1 MDAERSSLDRSNDAE
16 FRRQLTETLRL
27 QIIKYAAVILGNR
40 VGSHPDTC
48 PDDLAHRAIADPL
61 DGTRNWNPEKTSA
74 KNYLRGCVKSYISH
88 HFDSLAHKRRADMR
102 QPDPR
107 TTSHENG
114 YSNGASIQNGAGSLP
129 VDHTTPEELAIVQQT
144 LEAIDRLVLEQG
156 VPELIRMWE
165 LVWKEHLNLKDDRL
179 ELCEALGLDPAVEGP
194 DYQKFNRLRNDLKE
208 LAKSVVADVPLS
220 RREQAL
226 LEWRTR
232 DSFIDLQT
240 TGLHDG
246 I

>member
-1 MDAERSSLDRSNDAE
+1 MDAERSSLNRSNDTE
-16 FRRQLTETLRL
+16 FRRQLTDTLIL

-40 VGSHPDTC
+40 VGSDPDTC
-48 PDDLAHRAIADPL
+48 PDDLAHRAIADTL
-61 DGTRNWNPEKTSA
+61 NSTRNWNPEKTSA
-74 KNYLRGCVKSYISH
+74 KNHLRGCVKSYISH
-88 HFDSLAHKRRADMR
+88 YFESLAYKRRHDVR
-102 QPDPR
+102 EPDGL
-107 TTSHENG
+107 THESG
-114 YSNGASIQNGAGSLP
+114 YSNGAESLP

-156 VPELIRMWE
+156 APELIRMWE
-165 LVWKEHLNLKDDRL
+165 LVWKQHLNLKHDRF
-179 ELCEALGLDPAVEGP
+179 ELCVALGLDPAVGGA

-226 LEWRTR
+226 LEWQTR

-240 TGLHDG
+240 TGLHNG

>member
-1 MDAERSSLDRSNDAE
+1 MDAERSSLNRSNDTE
-16 FRRQLTETLRL
+16 FRRQLTDTLIL

-40 VGSHPDTC
+40 VGSDPDTC
-48 PDDLAHRAIADPL
+48 PDDLAHRAIADTL
-61 DGTRNWNPEKTSA
+61 NSTRNWNPEKTSA
-74 KNYLRGCVKSYISH
+74 KNHLRGCVKSYISH
-88 HFDSLAHKRRADMR
+88 YFESLAYKRRHDVR
-102 QPDPR
+102 EPDGL
-107 TTSHENG
+107 THESG
-114 YSNGASIQNGAGSLP
+114 YSNGAGSLP

-156 VPELIRMWE
+156 APELVRMWE
-165 LVWKEHLNLKDDRL
+165 LVWKEHLNLKHDRF
-179 ELCEALGLDPAVEGP
+179 ELCEALGLDPAVKGP

>member
-16 FRRQLTETLRL
+16 LRRQLTETLFL
-27 QIIKYAAVILGNR
+27 QIGKYAAVILGNR
-40 VGSHPDTC
+40 VGSDPDTC
-48 PDDLAHRAIADPL
+48 PEDLAMRAIADTL
-61 DGTRNWNPEKTSA
+61 DGIRNWNPEKTTL
-74 KNYLRGCVKSYISH
+74 KIYFRGCVKSYISH
-88 HFDSLAHKRRADMR
+88 YFESLAYKRRHDVR
-102 QPDPR
+102 ESDGL
-107 TTSHENG
+107 THKSG
-114 YSNGASIQNGAGSLP
+114 YSNGAESLP

-144 LEAIDRLVLEQG
+144 LEAIDRLVFEQG
-156 VPELIRMWE
+156 APELIRMWE

-194 DYQKFNRLRNDLKE
+194 DYQKFNRLRNCLKG

-232 DSFIDLQT
+232 DSFIDLQA

>member
-1 MDAERSSLDRSNDAE
+1 MDAERSSLDGSNDAE
-16 FRRQLTETLRL
+16 LRRQLTETLIL
-27 QIIKYAAVILGNR
+27 QIIKYAAVILGSR
-40 VGSHPDTC
+40 VGSDPDTC
-48 PDDLAHRAIADPL
+48 PEDLAMRAIADTL
-61 DGTRNWNPEKTSA
+61 YGIRNWNPEKTSA
-74 KNYLRGCVKSYISH
+74 KNHLRGCVKSYISH
-88 HFDSLAHKRRADMR
+88 YFASLPYKRRHDVR
-102 QPDPR
+102 EPDGL
-107 TTSHENG
+107 THESGYANG
-114 YSNGASIQNGAGSLP
+114 VESLP
-129 VDHTTPEELAIVQQT
+129 VDHTTPEELVIVQQT

-156 VPELIRMWE
+156 APELIRMWE
-165 LVWKEHLNLKDDRL
+165 LVWKEHLNLKDDRF
-179 ELCEALGLDPAVEGP
+179 ELCEALGLDPAVGGP